1 MLSSIEQSILSSRL
15 AKLGVKQSGDRAE
28 GEQATPLEDR
38 VNCETIHKKF
48 NMTSCYLCKHGY
60 SSNKKEERKKKR
72 HRQSQPAE
80 FDEEIDVD
88 FMRAIHLSLLQH
100 STPANHRSRESSS
113 SSSSASSNR
122 DQTQPRQDMA
132 SAMTV
137 FSTED
142 SASLQRAIELSLQDS
157 AVGDISS
164 SPDDDIKRAIRLSL
178 QDSGLPP
185 ADSDSSGNT
194 DRSSSQNQ
202 QPTLPADSD
211 DEFVV

>member
-1 MLSSIEQSILSSRL
+1 
-15 AKLGVKQSGDRAE
+15 
-28 GEQATPLEDR
+28 
-38 VNCETIHKKF
+38 
-48 NMTSCYLCKHGY
+48 
-60 SSNKKEERKKKR
+60 
-72 HRQSQPAE
+72 
-80 FDEEIDVD
+80 
-88 FMRAIHLSLLQH
+88 
-100 STPANHRSRESSS
+100 
-113 SSSSASSNR
+113 
-122 DQTQPRQDMA
+122 
-132 SAMTV
+132 MTV

-178 QDSGLPP
+178 QDSGLPS
-185 ADSDSSGNT
+185 AGSDSSGNT

>member
-1 MLSSIEQSILSSRL
+1 MEILVLCISVNL
-15 AKLGVKQSGDRAE
+15 LFLWLLLFA
-28 GEQATPLEDR
+28 LE
-38 VNCETIHKKF
+38 
-48 NMTSCYLCKHGY
+48 
-60 SSNKKEERKKKR
+60 R

-132 SAMTV
+132 AAMTV

-157 AVGDISS
+157 AVGGSY
-164 SPDDDIKRAIRLSL
+164 
-178 QDSGLPP
+178 
-185 ADSDSSGNT
+185 
-194 DRSSSQNQ
+194 
-202 QPTLPADSD
+202 
-211 DEFVV
+211 

>member
-1 MLSSIEQSILSSRL
+1 MRVEILLLCVSVNL
-15 AKLGVKQSGDRAE
+15 LLFLLLLLLFA
-28 GEQATPLEDR
+28 LE
-38 VNCETIHKKF
+38 
-48 NMTSCYLCKHGY
+48 
-60 SSNKKEERKKKR
+60 R

-132 SAMTV
+132 AAMTV

-157 AVGDISS
+157 AVGGSY
-164 SPDDDIKRAIRLSL
+164 
-178 QDSGLPP
+178 
-185 ADSDSSGNT
+185 
-194 DRSSSQNQ
+194 
-202 QPTLPADSD
+202 
-211 DEFVV
+211 